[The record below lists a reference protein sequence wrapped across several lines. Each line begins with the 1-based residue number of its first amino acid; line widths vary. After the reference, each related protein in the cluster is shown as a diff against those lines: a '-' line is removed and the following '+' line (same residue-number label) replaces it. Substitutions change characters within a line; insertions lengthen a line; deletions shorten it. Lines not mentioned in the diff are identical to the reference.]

1 VNIMRSLL
9 LAMPF
14 VTALVLAGCGGGGG
28 DGDHPD
34 GGDNGSDGSDGS
46 GGSNGSGDPQCGT
59 LLATIHDFKAS
70 AEPGGHPDFEP
81 GDVSFP
87 GQLVTGLVEDTI
99 VAGGVPVLVTAQQ
112 NNAAAFTHTK
122 ADFAKWYVDDP
133 INEKIE
139 LPLPL
144 TETPPGS
151 GSYTYSSNAYFPID
165 GMGFGNFQCPN
176 NGPNHNYH
184 FTTRLHATFVYQG
197 GENFEF
203 TGDDDV
209 WVFIDHRLV
218 IDIGGIH
225 GAETKSVALDT
236 LGLTTGT
243 TYDIDFFQAERHCT
257 GSNFKLT
264 TSIACFTGGGVIL

>member
-1 VNIMRSLL
+1 VDIMHSLS
-9 LAMPF
+9 LAIPL
-14 VTALVLAGCGGGGG
+14 VTGLVIAGCGGGGG
-28 DGDHPD
+28 NHPD
-34 GGDNGSDGSDGS
+34 GGDSGGDGGGGD
-46 GGSNGSGDPQCGT
+46 GSNGSGDGQCGT

-70 AEPGGHPDFEP
+70 AQPGGHPDFEP
-81 GDVSFP
+81 GDSSFP
-87 GQLVTGLVEDTI
+87 GQIVTGLVEDTI
-99 VAGGVPVLVTAQQ
+99 APGGVPVLVTAQE

-133 INEKIE
+133 INQTIE

-151 GSYTYSSNAYFPID
+151 GNYVYRSDAYFPID

-184 FTTRLHATFVYQG
+184 FTTRLHATFEYKG
-197 GENFEF
+197 GEHFEF

-225 GAETKSVALDT
+225 GAETKSVDLDT
-236 LGLTTGT
+236 LGLTVGT

-264 TSIACFTGGGVIL
+264 TSIACFTGGGVIF